1 MDIIRTT
8 DFEKQLKSLP
18 KKALS
23 LYQTQ
28 EKRFCENVRDPRLH
42 LKRLEGMD
50 GVFSFRITRAYRTLL
65 YFKTPNIVVF
75 FSIGHRKDIYR

>member
-1 MDIIRTT
+1 MDVIRTT

-18 KKALS
+18 KKALG

-28 EKRFCENVRDPRLH
+28 EKRFRENTRDPRLH
-42 LKRLEGMD
+42 LKKLEGMD
-50 GVFSFRITRAYRTLL
+50 GVFSFRITRVYRALL
-65 YFKTPNIVVF
+65 YFKTPGSAVF